1 MKKRIVSVFVCML
14 FIISIIPISLASG
27 NNEKINLNESG
38 PEFEVGLYTGIY
50 NGVGFVNILPFGSL
64 EISVK
69 NIGDATAHNVK
80 LINFSIDGNMLY
92 NDRVVEWERDVEP
105 GQTLLGA
112 PSGMLIGFG
121 RFTASMTVTCDEG
134 VTGTGSGNG
143 FILGF
148 IIIVP

>member
-1 MKKRIVSVFVCML
+1 MKRKIVGVFVFTL
-14 FIISIIPISLASG
+14 FLMQIIPISMGVTNDSE
-27 NNEKINLNESG
+27 NNLNESE

-50 NGVGFVNILPFGSL
+50 SGFPFDFMPVSNL

-69 NIGDATAHNVK
+69 NIGDATAHNIK

-92 NDRVVEWERDVEP
+92 NNRVTEWEKDVEP
-105 GQTLLGA
+105 GHTFFGM

-134 VTGTGSGNG
+134 VIGAGSGNG